1 MKNASLHRLFSL
13 LGTFALLLVLLTTGC
28 RSSKQV
34 VTKPSR
40 QDMDVLK
47 SLLVE
52 KPAVRQLNS
61 KVDFWFSSRE
71 GISTSM
77 KGSIKLSSDSCMIL
91 SLQPFAGIEIAR
103 CLIRPDSLVVV
114 SRMHQIYATESL
126 SNLPFSA
133 YDLYN
138 MVEDV
143 LINRI
148 FIPGNNNPSEKD
160 LKRFTW
166 VKNKES
172 TNLTLSQRDYA
183 MPYVLNDD
191 QQYSRMSLAT
201 SDSTRFVY
209 VNYDDFNASKQ
220 LDFPNR
226 LDMQVLGDGKTLRL
240 KVNYQKPAFNAV
252 TDMSFPISDK
262 YRKVTLNELIK
273 RFQDML

>member
-1 MKNASLHRLFSL
+1 MKNASFHRSLSL
-13 LGTFALLLVLLTTGC
+13 LGTVALLLVVLTTGC
-28 RSSKQV
+28 RTSKQV

-47 SLLVE
+47 GLLIE
-52 KPAVRQLNS
+52 KPAVKQLNS

-77 KGSIKLSSDSCMIL
+77 KGAIKLSTDSCMIL

-126 SNLPFSA
+126 SKLPFSA

-138 MVEDV
+138 VLEDV
-143 LINRI
+143 LTNRI
-148 FIPGNNNPSEKD
+148 FIPGNTKPSDKD

-166 VKNKES
+166 AKSKES
-172 TNLTLSQRDYA
+172 TSLILSQRDYA
-183 MPYVLNDD
+183 LTYVLNDD
-191 QQYSRMSLAT
+191 QQYHRMSLAT
-201 SDSTRFVY
+201 GDSTQFVY
-209 VNYDDFNASKQ
+209 VNYDDFKSTKD
-220 LDFPNR
+220 LEFPNR
-226 LDMQVLGDGKTLRL
+226 LDMQVLGGGKTLRL
-240 KVNYQKPAFNAV
+240 KVGYQKPTFNSA
-252 TDMSFPISDK
+252 TDMSFPIPDK
-262 YRKVTLNELIK
+262 YRKVTLQELIK

>member
-1 MKNASLHRLFSL
+1 MKNASLHRTFSL
-13 LGTFALLLVLLTTGC
+13 LGTLALLLVLLTTGC

-61 KVDFWFSSRE
+61 KVDFWFSSKE

-143 LINRI
+143 LTNRI

-166 VKNKES
+166 AKSKES
-172 TNLTLSQRDYA
+172 TNLTLSQRDYS
-183 MPYVLNDD
+183 MTYVLNDD

-201 SDSTRFVY
+201 GDSTRFIY
-209 VNYDDFNASKQ
+209 VKYDDFNANKSQ
-220 LDFPNR
+220 DFPNR
-226 LDMQVLGDGKTLRL
+226 LDMQVLGEGKTLRL
-240 KVNYQKPAFNAV
+240 KVNYQKPAFNTA
-252 TDMSFPISDK
+252 TDMSFPISGK

>member
-1 MKNASLHRLFSL
+1 MKNTSFHRSLSL
-13 LGTFALLLVLLTTGC
+13 LGTVALLLVVLATGC
-28 RSSKQV
+28 RTSKQV

-47 SLLVE
+47 GLLIE
-52 KPAVRQLNS
+52 KPAVKQLNS

-77 KGSIKLSSDSCMIL
+77 KGAIKLSTDSCMIL

-126 SNLPFSA
+126 STLPFSA

-138 MVEDV
+138 VLEDV
-143 LINRI
+143 LTNRI
-148 FIPGNNNPSEKD
+148 FIPGNTKPSDKD

-166 VKNKES
+166 AKSKES
-172 TNLTLSQRDYA
+172 TSLILSQRDYA
-183 MPYVLNDD
+183 LTYVLNDD
-191 QQYSRMSLAT
+191 QQYHRMSLAT
-201 SDSTRFVY
+201 GDSTQFVY
-209 VNYDDFNASKQ
+209 VNYDDFKSTKD
-220 LDFPNR
+220 LEFPNR
-226 LDMQVLGDGKTLRL
+226 LDMQVLGGGKTLRL
-240 KVNYQKPAFNAV
+240 KVGYQKPTFNSA
-252 TDMSFPISDK
+252 TDMSFPIPDK
-262 YRKVTLNELIK
+262 YRKVTLQELIK

>member
-1 MKNASLHRLFSL
+1 MKNTSFHRSLSL
-13 LGTFALLLVLLTTGC
+13 LGTVALLLVVLTTGC
-28 RSSKQV
+28 RTSKQV

-47 SLLVE
+47 GLLIE
-52 KPAVRQLNS
+52 KPAVKQLNS

-77 KGSIKLSSDSCMIL
+77 KGAIKLSTDSCMIL

-126 SNLPFSA
+126 SKLPFSA

-138 MVEDV
+138 VLEDV
-143 LINRI
+143 LTNRI
-148 FIPGNNNPSEKD
+148 FIPGNTKPSDKD

-166 VKNKES
+166 AKSKES
-172 TNLTLSQRDYA
+172 TSLILSQRDYA
-183 MPYVLNDD
+183 LTYVLNDD

-201 SDSTRFVY
+201 GDSTQFVY
-209 VNYDDFNASKQ
+209 VNYDDFKSTKD
-220 LDFPNR
+220 LEFPNR
-226 LDMQVLGDGKTLRL
+226 LDMQVLGGGKTLRL
-240 KVNYQKPAFNAV
+240 KVGYQKPTFNSA
-252 TDMSFPISDK
+252 TDMSFPIPDK
-262 YRKVTLNELIK
+262 YRKVTLQELIK

>member
-1 MKNASLHRLFSL
+1 MKNTSFHRSLSL
-13 LGTFALLLVLLTTGC
+13 LGTVALLLVVLTTGC
-28 RSSKQV
+28 RTSKQV

-47 SLLVE
+47 GLLIE
-52 KPAVRQLNS
+52 KPAVKQLNS

-77 KGSIKLSSDSCMIL
+77 KGAIKLSTDSCMIL

-126 SNLPFSA
+126 STLPFSA

-138 MVEDV
+138 VLEDV
-143 LINRI
+143 LTNRI
-148 FIPGNNNPSEKD
+148 FIPGNTKPSDKD

-166 VKNKES
+166 AKSKES
-172 TNLTLSQRDYA
+172 TSLILSQRDYA
-183 MPYVLNDD
+183 LTYVLNDD
-191 QQYSRMSLAT
+191 QQYHRMSLAT
-201 SDSTRFVY
+201 GDSTQFVY
-209 VNYDDFNASKQ
+209 VNYDDFKSTKD
-220 LDFPNR
+220 LEFPNR
-226 LDMQVLGDGKTLRL
+226 LDMQVLGGGKTLRL
-240 KVNYQKPAFNAV
+240 KVGYQKPTFNSA
-252 TDMSFPISDK
+252 TDMSFPIPDK
-262 YRKVTLNELIK
+262 YRKVTLQELIK

>member
-1 MKNASLHRLFSL
+1 MKNASFHRSLSL
-13 LGTFALLLVLLTTGC
+13 LGTVALLLVVLTTGC
-28 RSSKQV
+28 RTSKQV

-47 SLLVE
+47 GLLIE
-52 KPAVRQLNS
+52 KPAVKQLNS

-77 KGSIKLSSDSCMIL
+77 KGAIKLSTDSCMIL

-126 SNLPFSA
+126 STLPFSA

-138 MVEDV
+138 VLEDV
-143 LINRI
+143 LTNRI
-148 FIPGNNNPSEKD
+148 FIPGNTKPSDKD

-166 VKNKES
+166 AKSKES
-172 TNLTLSQRDYA
+172 TSLILSQRDYA
-183 MPYVLNDD
+183 LTYVLNDD

-201 SDSTRFVY
+201 GDSTQFVY
-209 VNYDDFNASKQ
+209 VNYDDFKSTKD
-220 LDFPNR
+220 LEFPNR
-226 LDMQVLGDGKTLRL
+226 LDMQVLGGGKTLRL
-240 KVNYQKPAFNAV
+240 KVGYQKPTFNSA
-252 TDMSFPISDK
+252 TDMSFPIPDK
-262 YRKVTLNELIK
+262 YRKVTLQELIK

>member
-1 MKNASLHRLFSL
+1 MKNASFHRSLSL
-13 LGTFALLLVLLTTGC
+13 LGTFALLLVVLTTGC
-28 RSSKQV
+28 RTSKQV

-47 SLLVE
+47 GLLIE
-52 KPAVRQLNS
+52 KPAVKQLNS

-77 KGSIKLSSDSCMIL
+77 KGAIKLSTDSCMIL

-126 SNLPFSA
+126 STLPFSA

-138 MVEDV
+138 VLEDV
-143 LINRI
+143 LTNRI
-148 FIPGNNNPSEKD
+148 FIPGNTKPSDKD

-166 VKNKES
+166 AKSKES
-172 TNLTLSQRDYA
+172 TSLILSQRDYA
-183 MPYVLNDD
+183 LTYVLNDD
-191 QQYSRMSLAT
+191 QQYHRMSLAT
-201 SDSTRFVY
+201 GDSTQFVY
-209 VNYDDFNASKQ
+209 VNYDDFKSTKD
-220 LDFPNR
+220 LEFPNR
-226 LDMQVLGDGKTLRL
+226 LDMQVLGGGKTLRL
-240 KVNYQKPAFNAV
+240 KVGYQKPTFNSA
-252 TDMSFPISDK
+252 TDMSFPIPDK
-262 YRKVTLNELIK
+262 YRKVTLQELIK

>member
-1 MKNASLHRLFSL
+1 MKNTSFHRSLSL
-13 LGTFALLLVLLTTGC
+13 LGTVALLLVVLTTGC
-28 RSSKQV
+28 RTSKQV

-47 SLLVE
+47 GLLIE
-52 KPAVRQLNS
+52 KPAVKQLNS

-77 KGSIKLSSDSCMIL
+77 KGAIKLSTDSCMIL

-126 SNLPFSA
+126 STLPFSA

-138 MVEDV
+138 VLEDV
-143 LINRI
+143 LTNRI
-148 FIPGNNNPSEKD
+148 FIPGNTKPSDKD

-166 VKNKES
+166 AKSKES
-172 TNLTLSQRDYA
+172 TSLILSQRDYA
-183 MPYVLNDD
+183 LTYVLNDD

-201 SDSTRFVY
+201 GDSTQFVY
-209 VNYDDFNASKQ
+209 VNYDDFKSTKD
-220 LDFPNR
+220 LEFPNR
-226 LDMQVLGDGKTLRL
+226 LDMQVLGGGKTLRL
-240 KVNYQKPAFNAV
+240 KVGYQKPTFNSA
-252 TDMSFPISDK
+252 TDMSFPIPDK
-262 YRKVTLNELIK
+262 YRKVTLQELIK